1 MYSGYKFCLQLEA
14 GLVFWLS
21 LLSVG
26 KGKKLEK
33 LSLVLETMSL
43 GSLVSAKQKLVD
55 LKKKMC
61 ILVAEG
67 VWGCIQ
73 EHLFF
78 HTFPSPLDLSL
89 PWPCPVSL
97 LVEKQFMCGFVC
109 VCLCLSLRVFL

>member
-1 MYSGYKFCLQLEA
+1 MGQPVSGVACKWGGSSGSQGGLPLGGGLSGYKFCLQLEA

-55 LKKKMC
+55 
-61 ILVAEG
+61 
-67 VWGCIQ
+67 
-73 EHLFF
+73 F
-78 HTFPSPLDLSL
+78 
-89 PWPCPVSL
+89 
-97 LVEKQFMCGFVC
+97 
-109 VCLCLSLRVFL
+109 